1 MLLHSTTAAQACSN
15 GVRHFHAIHLI
26 VIIQNSSLKSGMDG
40 ERISIWIDVRLEARL
55 KQMRFQGG
63 HLLTE
68 AMSDPQ

>member
-40 ERISIWIDVRLEARL
+40 ERISIWIGVRLEARL
-55 KQMRFQGG
+55 
-63 HLLTE
+63 E
-68 AMSDPQ
+68 